1 MLRVRARAVTPGRST
16 GSWYWLRTRGD
27 SVLLPKP
34 AAELLGSVSYPE
46 VGHLVLLSSSPGPT
60 SHCPGVL
67 LTCPVWGQCKL
78 PGSIDGPSLSSS
90 PVLHAKAEPRAG
102 DGPPEGGVATP
113 GWGEDRAEGRCT
125 GEMLGSDCRL
135 ARVRHRE
142 LTASHPEITAN
153 TEQGVPVSTRGV
165 WGTQASSHP
174 SCHLVS
180 SRAPCCLETKDQTS
194 SSTFSL
200 HKGPY
205 LIIAP
210 PTKGHPDTELSPIF
224 QSRPE
229 MPSLLLHIWKPNV
242 VSKVVG
248 SMSCFYQ
255 HYPALLAKSVPRR
268 SL

>member
-1 MLRVRARAVTPGRST
+1 MLRVQARAVTPGRST
-16 GSWYWLRTRGD
+16 GSWYWLRTRDD

-46 VGHLVLLSSSPGPT
+46 VGHFVLLSSSPGPT
-60 SHCPGVL
+60 SHCPGLL

-90 PVLHAKAEPRAG
+90 PVLRAKAEPRAG

-113 GWGEDRAEGRCT
+113 GWGKDRAGGRCT

-153 TEQGVPVSTRGV
+153 TEEGVPVSTRGV

-205 LIIAP
+205 LITAP
-210 PTKGHPDTELSPIF
+210 TPRDTQTQSSLPSSNPGLKCPPCFSTYGNPMWSPRWWAACRVSISTILLS
-224 QSRPE
+224 
-229 MPSLLLHIWKPNV
+229 
-242 VSKVVG
+242 
-248 SMSCFYQ
+248 
-255 HYPALLAKSVPRR
+255 
-268 SL
+268 